1 MDLSALENIE
11 RVTYTVHNLAGDELG
26 TGWLDVDVAQITQG
40 FLLALQTFTLRPPEL
55 DDAGNVTRP
64 GQTAEEG
71 AEELAA
77 ISIAPIHAWDL
88 TRGDTPVPVTV
99 AEYLRLPLHV
109 VTGMGEAMGA
119 VTSPKARSGA
129 TSAGGSRP
137 GPTT

>member
-1 MDLSALENIE
+1 MDLTALENIE
-11 RVTYTVHNLAGDELG
+11 RVPYTVRNLAGEELG

-40 FLLALQTFTLRPPEL
+40 FLLALQTFEL
-55 DDAGNVTRP
+55 SP
-64 GQTAEEG
+64 GQSAEDG
-71 AEELAA
+71 AAELAA

-99 AEYLRLPLHV
+99 DEYLRLPLHV
-109 VTGMGEAMGA
+109 VSGMGEAMGA
-119 VTSPKARSGA
+119 VTSPKARSAA